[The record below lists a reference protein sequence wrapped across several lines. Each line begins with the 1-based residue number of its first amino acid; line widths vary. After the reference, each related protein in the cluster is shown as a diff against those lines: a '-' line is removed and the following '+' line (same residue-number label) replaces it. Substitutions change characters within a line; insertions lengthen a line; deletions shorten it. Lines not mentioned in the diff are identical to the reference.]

1 MAEVIA
7 SIKIFP
13 SEANTDLNKLKEK
26 ITQSLPSYASIYK
39 FEEEPIAFGLVA
51 IIAHITM
58 PEEEGRMEEVEK
70 NLTSIDE
77 VSEIQAISIS
87 RVSM

>member
-1 MAEVIA
+1 LAEIIA

-39 FEEEPIAFGLVA
+39 FEEEPIAFGLVV

-58 PEEEGRMEEVEK
+58 PEEEGRIEEVEK

-77 VSEIQAISIS
+77 VSEIQAISVS

>member
-1 MAEVIA
+1 MAEIIA

-39 FEEEPIAFGLVA
+39 FEEEPIAFGLVV

-77 VSEIQAISIS
+77 VSEIQAISVS

>member
-1 MAEVIA
+1 MAEIIA

-39 FEEEPIAFGLVA
+39 FEEEPIAFGLVV

-58 PEEEGRMEEVEK
+58 PEEEGRIEEVEK

-77 VSEIQAISIS
+77 VSEIQAISVS

>member
-39 FEEEPIAFGLVA
+39 FEEEPIAFGLVV

-77 VSEIQAISIS
+77 VSEIQAISVS

>member
-1 MAEVIA
+1 LAEIIA

-39 FEEEPIAFGLVA
+39 FEEEPIAFGLVV

-77 VSEIQAISIS
+77 VSEIQAISVS